1 MYRAII
7 RPCISAS
14 KPSMDSRMPRA
25 AMTAPPG
32 TPGAATM
39 VMPSIRMKGNI
50 LPKLGVWPS
59 IIITAMEQLVRVMVE
74 PDR

>member
-1 MYRAII
+1 MV
-7 RPCISAS
+7 SS
-14 KPSMDSRMPRA
+14 KPSMDCRIPRA

-39 VMPSIRMKGNI
+39 VTPSIRMKGNI
-50 LPKLGVWPS
+50 LPKLMDWLV
-59 IIITAMEQLVRVMVE
+59 ITITAIAQLVRVMVE